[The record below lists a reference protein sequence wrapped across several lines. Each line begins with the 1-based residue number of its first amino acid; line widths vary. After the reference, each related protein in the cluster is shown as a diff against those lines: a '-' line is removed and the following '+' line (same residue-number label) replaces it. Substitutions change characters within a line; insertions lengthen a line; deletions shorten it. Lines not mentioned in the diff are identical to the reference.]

1 MTQKEQQHILDIYA
15 LAEKVYDIKDRKQIS
30 GVGVYFYLR
39 EEIMANY
46 PLFNSLSPEVQKAL
60 MTSELLV
67 LEEEEGVEIAEQTVV
82 CIRFKN
88 SELWHAPI

>member
-1 MTQKEQQHILDIYA
+1 MNKKEQQHILDIYA

-30 GVGVYFYLR
+30 GVDVYFYLR
-39 EEIMANY
+39 EEIRVNY
-46 PLFNSLSPEVQKAL
+46 PLFNSLSPEMQKTL

-67 LEEEEGVEIAEQTVV
+67 LEEEGVEIAEQTVV

-88 SELWHAPI
+88 SEL

>member
-88 SELWHAPI
+88 SEL

>member
-1 MTQKEQQHILDIYA
+1 MTEKEQQHILDIYA

-30 GVGVYFYLR
+30 GVDVYFYLR
-39 EEIMANY
+39 KEIMANY
-46 PLFNSLSPEVQKAL
+46 PLFDSLSPEVQKAL

-67 LEEEEGVEIAEQTVV
+67 LEKEGVEIAEQTVL

-88 SELWHAPI
+88 SEL